1 VGEFGTKFESTSDKI
16 WLDALVK
23 YMQGGI
29 TGGVLPPGQQG
40 PSWTYWS
47 WNPNSGD
54 TGGILADDW
63 KTVNQAKLNIIQPMQ
78 FALNASSDGKVVANF
93 EVTLSQANATTVSVR
108 YQTADG
114 TAKAGKNYIANAGT
128 LTFAP
133 GETKKTVAITV
144 LPDPTMFSDLV
155 FSLQLSSPVEGVLT
169 GGGMASGTIR
179 KA

>member
-1 VGEFGTKFESTSDKI
+1 MGGYAN
-16 WLDALVK
+16 DALFLNLVF
-23 YMQGGI
+23 QRTGVSFWADSWASVLVG
-29 TGGVLPPGQQG
+29 GGVL
-40 PSWTYWS
+40 
-47 WNPNSGD
+47 
-54 TGGILADDW
+54 
-63 KTVNQAKLNIIQPMQ
+63 AKLLLQPMQ
-78 FALNASSDGKVVANF
+78 FALNTSTDGKVVANF

-114 TAKAGKNYIANAGT
+114 TAKAGKNCVAAAGT

>member
-1 VGEFGTKFESTSDKI
+1 
-16 WLDALVK
+16 
-23 YMQGGI
+23 
-29 TGGVLPPGQQG
+29 
-40 PSWTYWS
+40 
-47 WNPNSGD
+47 
-54 TGGILADDW
+54 
-63 KTVNQAKLNIIQPMQ
+63 
-78 FALNASSDGKVVANF
+78 
-93 EVTLSQANATTVSVR
+93 LSQANATTVSVR